1 MSREPPGRVPRMACE
16 PAKSQE
22 PRAKSARLLKCSRAK
37 GVNSC
42 GMLRLESSYRPPP
55 DKCASP
61 SSMRTWN
68 GIASHLLSLAQDKH
82 RTVTGQ
88 PRRGASGMR
97 PGKPQLEMTT
107 IHSLIAS
114 AGQPSRTGQTCRI
127 LYRRAEGR
135 AAARTQSSL
144 LGLFWK
150 PTGDGWDG
158 IPLTSY
164 WTAKLT
170 GRVHGERNICP
181 SSQPQEESSGAS
193 STAPGDG

>member
-1 MSREPPGRVPRMACE
+1 MPHSEHDW
-16 PAKSQE
+16 
-22 PRAKSARLLKCSRAK
+22 RLL
-37 GVNSC
+37 
-42 GMLRLESSYRPPP
+42 
-55 DKCASP
+55 ASLTKYP
-61 SSMRTWN
+61 
-68 GIASHLLSLAQDKH
+68 IL
-82 RTVTGQ
+82 
-88 PRRGASGMR
+88 
-97 PGKPQLEMTT
+97 
-107 IHSLIAS
+107 
-114 AGQPSRTGQTCRI
+114 CRCPVP
-127 LYRRAEGR
+127 
-135 AAARTQSSL
+135 SL